1 MFHLCDVILYL
12 YFFESLLENVRPVAV
27 LIIFNPLVLLF
38 QVFDPHLFEN
48 IVTEPLPWQGILFI
62 FLQTALATSDF
73 SETLIEIPTEQLN
86 YFDNHENQEDQAK
99 CCEFNDCMGAL
110 ESLTRCEK

>member
-1 MFHLCDVILYL
+1 M
-12 YFFESLLENVRPVAV
+12 RPVAV
-27 LIIFNPLVLLF
+27 LVILNPLVLLF

-48 IVTEPLPWQGILFI
+48 IIAEPFPRQGVLFI

-73 SETLIEIPTEQLN
+73 SETLIEIPTEKLN

-99 CCEFNDCMGAL
+99 CCKFNDCMGAL